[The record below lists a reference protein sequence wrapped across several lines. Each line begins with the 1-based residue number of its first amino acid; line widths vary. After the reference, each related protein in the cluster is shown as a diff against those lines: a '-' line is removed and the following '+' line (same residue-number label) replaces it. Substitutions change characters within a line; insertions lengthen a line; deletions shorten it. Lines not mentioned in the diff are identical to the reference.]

1 MNDVF
6 RCVWREKKTWYNATN
21 IDIQMMSNI
30 LLCSRRR
37 RKQQISYFRN
47 WFFLNLQCIDNRPFF
62 MEKRENSLFSQ
73 RKLLMIPWIE
83 NDCRNQWGNCWISF
97 FLFWGNKKKDC
108 FLSKL
113 NILNIWIFQNQIIE
127 LYNQVN
133 SVVWWTMWPFI
144 FFLIKFTI
152 NLSRTLISNRLIF
165 FFFCLSLIQH

>member
-1 MNDVF
+1 MFFFSYSRQSRVYDCVDHRWMMCLGVF
-6 RCVWREKKTWYNATN
+6 GEKKKTWYNATN

-144 FFLIKFTI
+144 FFFD
-152 NLSRTLISNRLIF
+152 
-165 FFFCLSLIQH
+165 